1 VSNNINKHY
10 AIHKHYGHN
19 GLQARPI
26 LLTCSLKVFGG
37 NPFVN
42 GSAII
47 SVVVIC
53 SIDTRCFELLP

>member
-1 VSNNINKHY
+1 VSNNINKHF
-10 AIHKHYGHN
+10 AIHKHYGYN

-26 LLTCSLKVFGG
+26 LLTYFLKVFGG

-53 SIDTRCFELLP
+53 SIDTRCF